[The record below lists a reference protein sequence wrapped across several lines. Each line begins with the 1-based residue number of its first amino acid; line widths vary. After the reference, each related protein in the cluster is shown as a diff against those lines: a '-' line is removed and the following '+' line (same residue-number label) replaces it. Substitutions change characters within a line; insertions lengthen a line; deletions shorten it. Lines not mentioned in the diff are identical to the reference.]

1 MSELKKEIPMGFTHE
16 HFSESCHVCLIYENE
31 EQQKKI
37 VSEYLAEGLKQGE
50 LVRYFTD
57 KTTPETVRSWLFEL
71 GVELSEAEQKG
82 SFGISKAENAYCP
95 EGQFEPRKMIDRSVK
110 RYRIAKN
117 AGYTGSRACGEMS
130 WALKDIPGSDHLLE
144 YEVLLNTVTDSFPHT
159 GMCQYDARLFDG
171 ATLFKVLQV
180 HPYIIAHGQV
190 VRNPYYIK
198 PDEFRADL
206 NARK

>member
-1 MSELKKEIPMGFTHE
+1 MNELNKEIQMGFTHE
-16 HFSESCHVCLIYENE
+16 HFPESCHVCLIYENE
-31 EQQKKI
+31 EQRKKI
-37 VSEYLAEGLKQGE
+37 VSEYIAAGLKRGE

-57 KTTPETVRSWLFEL
+57 QTTPETIRSWLLDL

-82 SFGISKAENAYCP
+82 SFGIAQAESAYCP
-95 EGQFEPRKMIDRSVK
+95 EGQFEPQKMIARSVQ
-110 RYRIAKN
+110 RYEIAKS

-144 YEVLLNTVTDSFPHT
+144 YEVLLNTVTSAFPHT

-171 ATLFKVLQV
+171 ATLYKVLQV

-198 PDEFRADL
+198 PEEFMAEKSSD
-206 NARK
+206 